1 VQTHPHLFWEII
13 LKLLICRL
21 NGGFYGSFFSIPI
34 IKFIIRK
41 KFPIFKTKSFT
52 KYFVLLG
59 LENIVIL
66 PFRCYLK
73 LYSSTV
79 VEVFQIE
86 FACSILRSSYL
97 YLDFNDFKKITS
109 RPP

>member
-1 VQTHPHLFWEII
+1 MVGKYRYII
-13 LKLLICRL
+13 T
-21 NGGFYGSFFSIPI
+21 F
-34 IKFIIRK
+34 
-41 KFPIFKTKSFT
+41 
-52 KYFVLLG
+52 
-59 LENIVIL
+59 
-66 PFRCYLK
+66 K